1 MITKSQPDL
10 GAGPPEAAAAAAAN
24 MDFSKQP
31 VNKTTFQHQAWEP
44 IILASSGSLPR
55 AFFALPESS
64 PASGQG

>member
-10 GAGPPEAAAAAAAN
+10 GAGPPEAAATAAN